1 MNYRFFLLITTL
13 LWMPAIYSEE
23 LVDAGAEIQVTNAPD
38 DQAIENRLS
47 DILNV
52 IESYED
58 VEVTVDSGVVI
69 LSGSVSSARAGR
81 DLVALASRVEGVIY
95 VQNRLN
101 ELMDISTRV
110 QPTTQKIEAMLS
122 SLIRSLPI
130 FLVAIIT
137 IIFRSFK

>member
-1 MNYRFFLLITTL
+1 MNYRFLLLITTL

-58 VEVTVDSGVVI
+58 VEVTVDWW
-69 LSGSVSSARAGR
+69 R
-81 DLVALASRVEGVIY
+81 
-95 VQNRLN
+95 
-101 ELMDISTRV
+101 
-110 QPTTQKIEAMLS
+110 
-122 SLIRSLPI
+122 
-130 FLVAIIT
+130 
-137 IIFRSFK
+137 

>member
-1 MNYRFFLLITTL
+1 MNYRFLLLITTL

-81 DLVALASRVEGVIY
+81 DLVALASRGEGVIY

-110 QPTTQKIEAMLS
+110 QPTTQKIEAMLA

-130 FLVAIIT
+130 FLVATIT
-137 IIFRSFK
+137 IIF